1 MRITV
6 FILLL
11 FSAPLFGLGQTSD
24 KPVAPRFPKHYISVN
39 PLNILLF
46 QQAGIT
52 YEFKPGRLG
61 YGINFGVAF

>member
-6 FILLL
+6 FILLV